1 MRRIRLVVSYDGSSY
16 VGWQAQPNG
25 VSVEEVLNGALSRL
39 LKEEVTVI
47 GASRTD
53 SGVHA
58 DGNIAVF
65 DTESRIPADKFRFA
79 LNEFLPRDIVIQDSD
94 EVPLTYHPRK
104 VNARKTYEYR
114 ILNRK
119 IPIPKERNYAYFY
132 YYPLDVLKMD
142 RAAKVL
148 LGEHDFAS
156 FCASRASVED
166 TVRRI
171 YAISVTKEEDILTLR
186 IEGNGFLYHMVRII
200 AGTLIKIGAG
210 LLPEDAMEGIL
221 EARDRSAAGP
231 MAPPE
236 GLTLKSII
244 EEKEL
249 PPLLTEENPHWG
261 YRLYQDRIPE
271 EKTAFLVLSHVDSA
285 DYDRTLLR
293 LTKTLSR
300 NGAVWIYVLD
310 KTGTLAP
317 GLREDY
323 FTYVPVSEAAK
334 SAEAAEVSE
343 AVESTEAADLTKA
356 AEETGSAPVEV
367 RFPEAGDWFIT
378 GDPRMRIRQSEDEEE
393 E

>member
-25 VSVEEVLNGALSRL
+25 TSVEEVLGSALSRL

-119 IPIPKERNYAYFY
+119 IPLPKERNYAYFY
-132 YYPLDVLKMD
+132 YYPLDAQKMD

-148 LGEHDFAS
+148 LGEHDFSS
-156 FCASRASVED
+156 FCAPRASVED

-236 GLTLKSII
+236 GLTLKSIV

-249 PPLLTEENPHWG
+249 PPLLEEENPHWG
-261 YRLYQDRIPE
+261 YTLYQARIPE
-271 EKTAFLVLSHVDSA
+271 EKTAFLVLRHVDA
-285 DYDRTLLR
+285 PDYDRTLLR
-293 LTKTLSR
+293 LTKMLSR
-300 NGAVWIYVLD
+300 NGATWIYVLD
-310 KTGTLAP
+310 KTGALSS
-317 GLREDY
+317 GQKEDY
-323 FTYVPVSEAAK
+323 FTYVSYQEAQEQFKEMPSE
-334 SAEAAEVSE
+334 VC
-343 AVESTEAADLTKA
+343 
-356 AEETGSAPVEV
+356 
-367 RFPEAGDWFIT
+367 FPEAGDWFVTCDLRKLAI
-378 GDPRMRIRQSEDEEE
+378 QSEDEEE